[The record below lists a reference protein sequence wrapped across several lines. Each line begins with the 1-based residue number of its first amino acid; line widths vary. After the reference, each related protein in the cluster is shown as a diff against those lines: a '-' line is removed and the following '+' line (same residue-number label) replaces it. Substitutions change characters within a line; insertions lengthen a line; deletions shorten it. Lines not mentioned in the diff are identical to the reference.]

1 MKLYNVIL
9 EFDNEADSPLEA
21 AKQAQESARDMD
33 VSWIYM
39 VQDDDTK
46 EVFSVDL
53 AEDDKDAV
61 LSMKDYTPLIR

>member
-1 MKLYNVIL
+1 MALYNVIL
-9 EFDNEADSPLEA
+9 EFDTEADSPLEA
-21 AKQAQESARDMD
+21 ALQAQERARDID

-53 AEDDKDAV
+53 AEDVENAV
-61 LSMKDYTPLIR
+61 LLMPEYTPIIQ